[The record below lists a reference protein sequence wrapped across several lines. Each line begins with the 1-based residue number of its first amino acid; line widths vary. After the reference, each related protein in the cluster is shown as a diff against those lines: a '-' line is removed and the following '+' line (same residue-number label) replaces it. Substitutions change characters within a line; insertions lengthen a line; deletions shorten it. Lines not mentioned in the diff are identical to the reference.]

1 MYSGPTSA
9 LNNSTSTNVNN
20 KNYNTSAPNYNNN
33 NSSSNYNYSGF
44 RSTMSNLKK
53 EEDGST
59 ATTVQLDALHSNAN
73 SMNVNVSQ
81 HPKTINELTPLPS
94 ATSGSGFGSYQS
106 SSNTQHGPHHLSQ
119 LPDFIPQGVHPLFN
133 PETAA
138 AQSSHPA
145 VNYHDQYSE
154 YVTTRPPAQS
164 SYNDVNSSSSNT
176 DFDSSRFLLQRHN
189 ISLPY
194 HGHTHQHQQH
204 QQQQQPQ
211 AHAQGQSQS
220 QGQQP
225 QGQNQGQGQIKHQHH
240 NSQQQQQHSPL
251 GTSPTNTLSNSVVS
265 ISGTN
270 LSSTQDTTVGG
281 DNDTYDDS
289 QTTGAGEMRSNSNP
303 LAVTTTSSKIPSQKS
318 ITNTNKYKKF
328 KEKIIEGVQETIDKD
343 ISLADLA
350 KYYKINSKSSLKER
364 ENFKNIFSI
373 RCLMEI
379 AYVTDTNERG
389 TEVLRSSLYLIYHN
403 LCNTLKV
410 EPIGPS
416 SIGKLIRITFPKV
429 QTKRL
434 GIRGQS
440 KYHYTGIKLK
450 DRYLKLVEQLDEG
463 DSNLKLNSI
472 LITNL
477 NLPKAALERDE
488 LSFADYQKSQ
498 SECKQYQTVSGL
510 LPMNPDTETVFYALL
525 ASLLEKQNTRLG
537 VQQLLL
543 NNNNQNYGYPQN
555 YLLELLLSNN
565 FVIGLQ
571 RLVYKPEFKEL
582 RRMLTQLANDY
593 EGTYSRELK
602 QLEPDTIDY
611 KQRTKLAKHFVDCL
625 KSVVH
630 VSEFTDELNYVLT
643 TQTFKL
649 LDDINSLK
657 LEASIDE
664 HLKAKLFKVTA
675 DESLFALISKLVNDF
690 KNFLSTGDSAV
701 MLPIE
706 PTINLPMFQFIGST
720 SRGYPQVYRFT
731 QYLFTIAA
739 SFRSYRL
746 SYIFHTLDIISALV
760 IKKVLKNP
768 ARSDNV
774 KNWIIVFNYMKDWL
788 QFFTESTYLK
798 YLYYE
803 QALVDE
809 DDRNGVH

>member
-9 LNNSTSTNVNN
+9 LNNTSNNINN
-20 KNYNTSAPNYNNN
+20 KNFNTSAPNYNNN
-33 NSSSNYNYSGF
+33 NNSSYNYSSY
-44 RSTMSNLKK
+44 RPNMPNVKK
-53 EEDGST
+53 EDDGST
-59 ATTVQLDALHSNAN
+59 TAAMQLDALHSNVN

-81 HPKTINELTPLPS
+81 HPKTINELTPLQSSSS
-94 ATSGSGFGSYQS
+94 ASGFGSYQS
-106 SSNTQHGPHHLSQ
+106 SSSTQHGHHHLNQ
-119 LPDFIPQGVHPLFN
+119 LPDYLPQAVHPLFN

-138 AQSSHPA
+138 AQSSHA

-154 YVTTRPPAQS
+154 YVTSRPPAQS

-176 DFDSSRFLLQRHN
+176 DYDSSRFLLRGHS

-194 HGHTHQHQQH
+194 HTHL
-204 QQQQQPQ
+204 QQQQQQAQPQ
-211 AHAQGQSQS
+211 RQSQS

-225 QGQNQGQGQIKHQHH
+225 QGQGQGQIQHQHH
-240 NSQQQQQHSPL
+240 NSQQQQNSPL

-265 ISGTN
+265 MNGNN
-270 LSSTQDTTVGG
+270 LSANQDNTVGG
-281 DNDTYDDS
+281 DNDTYDDA
-289 QTTGAGEMRSNSNP
+289 QNTGAGEMRSNSTP
-303 LAVTTTSSKIPSQKS
+303 IVTTVTKVPSQKS

-328 KEKIIEGVQETIDKD
+328 KQKIIEGVQETIDKD
-343 ISLADLA
+343 INLADLA

-403 LCNTLKV
+403 LCNSLKV

-477 NLPKAALERDE
+477 NLPKAALEKVE
-488 LSFADYQKSQ
+488 LAFADFKKSE
-498 SECKQYQTVSGL
+498 SECKQYQTVGGL
-510 LPMNPDTETVFYALL
+510 IPMNPDTETVFFALL
-525 ASLLEKQNTRLG
+525 SSLLEKHNTRLG

-543 NNNNQNYGYPQN
+543 NNNNQNFGYPQN
-555 YLLELLLSNN
+555 YLLELLISNN

-571 RLVYKPEFKEL
+571 RLVYKPEYKDL
-582 RRMLTQLANDY
+582 RHLLTQLANEY
-593 EGTYSRELK
+593 EGIYSRELK

-611 KQRTKLAKHFVDCL
+611 KQRTKLARHFVDCL
-625 KSVVH
+625 KAVVH
-630 VSEFTDELNYVLT
+630 VSEFTDELNYTLT

-675 DESLFALISKLVNDF
+675 DESLFTSISKLVNDF
-690 KNFLSTGDSAV
+690 KTFLATGDSAV

-706 PTINLPMFQFIGST
+706 PTINLPLLHLIGS

-731 QYLFTIAA
+731 QFLTGIAT
-739 SFRSYRL
+739 SFRNYRL
-746 SYIFHTLDIISALV
+746 SYICHTLDIISELV

-803 QALVDE
+803 QSLVDE
-809 DDRNGVH
+809 DDRNDVH